1 MLYTKIINGN
11 MLGYRNH
18 FPFMSGFAFVTRESQ
33 VYFRIFGG
41 DKKHEVVFSSDKIES
56 IAEMR
61 KLINVYYDPRRSGDS
76 AFADGSELMVTDQE
90 MVTDDEDWVVAGQ
103 DSREVQSNCKNAFN

>member
-1 MLYTKIINGN
+1 

-18 FPFMSGFAFVTRESQ
+18 FLFMSGIAFVTRESQ
-33 VYFRIFGG
+33 VYFRITSGN
-41 DKKHEVVFSSDKIES
+41 KKHEVVFSSDKIES

-76 AFADGSELMVTDQE
+76 AFVDGSELMISEDQE
-90 MVTDDEDWVVAGQ
+90 MVSDDEDWIVAE
-103 DSREVQSNCKNAFN
+103 DDMREAQNNGKKTCR